1 MPRIKLRKRKGPLSA
16 AQKLALKKAQEA
28 SARARRGTGKPDE
41 PKRPRGKAKTDKAPS
56 LRRSNKIHAD
66 DVKRR
71 KSTSDERYAAAK
83 ADADKR
89 HAAAKKKSDAN
100 SALLEK
106 RIQESKSGGDRDVS
120 KRSVS
125 GLKKDRQTLHAKVKD
140 GSASDED
147 KAHLK
152 AVQLELKNRGL
163 NRQKE
168 KAGNERYAKE
178 QERKAANREHT
189 NKIARGEAEPRKL
202 APSAPSAP
210 KTAEEMRREKR
221 AKQEAAVPPSMRRGY
236 LVTDAGYRNAVKEGL
251 DAEDAYLR
259 KKIADYE
266 RDKRSQRSTTA
277 NGQPIATGFPYAN
290 AIAQAKRRRSE
301 IREEKEKARGL
312 GRPEPGSD
320 SGYRK
325 TATPTGRSDDKAKAQ
340 IWRDNQQSQ
349 ARDDIGEIRRI
360 ADKVISRDNVVKEI
374 DEAYNPQRVVEAA
387 KSALHYLDE
396 ARRYGLT
403 AEEKKAYDR
412 LSKIIE
418 RFKKRVY

>member
-1 MPRIKLRKRKGPLSA
+1 MPRIKLRKHKGPLSA

-28 SARARRGTGKPDE
+28 SARARRGTGKPDD

-189 NKIARGEAEPRKL
+189 NKIARG
-202 APSAPSAP
+202 
-210 KTAEEMRREKR
+210 
-221 AKQEAAVPPSMRRGY
+221 
-236 LVTDAGYRNAVKEGL
+236 
-251 DAEDAYLR
+251 
-259 KKIADYE
+259 
-266 RDKRSQRSTTA
+266 
-277 NGQPIATGFPYAN
+277 
-290 AIAQAKRRRSE
+290 
-301 IREEKEKARGL
+301 L

-418 RFKKRVY
+418 RFKRRVY